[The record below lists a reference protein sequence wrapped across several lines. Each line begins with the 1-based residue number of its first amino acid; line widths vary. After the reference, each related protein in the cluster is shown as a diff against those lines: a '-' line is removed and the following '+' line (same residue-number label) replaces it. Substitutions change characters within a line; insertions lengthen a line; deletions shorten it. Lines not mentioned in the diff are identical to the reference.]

1 MYNKQET
8 FEFDLDLDLPDEI
21 IEDMEYQILTQVRQK
36 FGDDYSGDNIAD
48 YGYILK
54 AHVTVNKRS

>member
-36 FGDDYSGDNIAD
+36 FGVDYSGDDIAD
-48 YGYILK
+48 YSYILK
-54 AHVTVNKRS
+54 AHVTVNKRR